1 MKCLKCDGE
10 LHPVIKDGRSYAQCD
25 KCGALFTRHDLKN
38 HAPQPPA
45 QPQSHHSAQPPSE
58 PNEDERRG
66 MGRVAAVIGWTLCVL
81 FLIFGLATGGA
92 SLIIFL
98 IAALLINPIFRNH
111 VYISGKI
118 WIPLV
123 IVLFIAGIATSPTTD
138 IEPKKVAE
146 KQEAP
151 AASVKKQTK
160 ASSEK
165 QTKKFLE
172 EKEAAK
178 EKAKKEEQER
188 AAQEQAKREEQER
201 IAQEQAAAQ
210 AEQERIAQ
218 EQAAAKAEQERIAQ
232 EEAAAKA
239 EQERI
244 AQEQAAK
251 QAEQERIAREQA
263 EQQRIAQEQAEQ
275 QRIAQE
281 QANTQNNFNTHNNP
295 EQQQSV
301 SSYVLNTNTNV
312 FHYPNCRDVS
322 KISAEN
328 YATSDGTRDDIISQG
343 YRSCGHCNP

>member
-10 LHPVIKDGRSYAQCD
+10 LHPVIKDGKSYAQCD

-38 HAPQPPA
+38 HAPQT
-45 QPQSHHSAQPPSE
+45 QPQSHQSAPPPPD
-58 PNEDERRG
+58 PNEDDEGVRRG
-66 MGRVAAVIGWTLCVL
+66 MGKVAAVIGWTLCVL

-98 IAALLINPIFRNH
+98 IAALLINPIFRNR

-123 IVLFIAGIATSPTTD
+123 IVLFIVGVATAPTTD
-138 IEPKKVAE
+138 AEPKKVAE

-151 AASVKKQTK
+151 AASVKKQAK
-160 ASSEK
+160 ASAEK
-165 QTKKFLE
+165 QMKKSSE

-178 EKAKKEEQER
+178 EKAEKEEAER

-232 EEAAAKA
+232 EEAAA
-239 EQERI
+239 Q
-244 AQEQAAK
+244 

-263 EQQRIAQEQAEQ
+263 EQQRIAQEQAAAQQTEQ
-275 QRIAQE
+275 ERIAQE
-281 QANTQNNFNTHNNP
+281 QANTQNNFNIHNNP
-295 EQQQSV
+295 GQQQST

-322 KISAEN
+322 KISTEN